1 MKNRFILWLP
11 LFFFL
16 TFSLIPKVAAEE
28 QSISEFISQIQ
39 ESLERKDIPA
49 YLESFSDEIRAKEG
63 LIVQDKFKTLRMD
76 SISLFKPS
84 KLTQTEDEAKIY
96 LQAMFQNSY
105 SAAIET
111 WHLSL
116 IKVNGQ
122 WVIEQKNV
130 LGRVNIMYKIKIPSE
145 RAERVK
151 SIEIEHADI
160 SKLNMRILNFPL
172 KMRQFFMITFQVL
185 KLAFLSWVKVI
196 YTFLPLI
203 QEKSISLI

>member
-160 SKLNMRILNFPL
+160 KLSFKDATVFYDNI
-172 KMRQFFMITFQVL
+172 L